1 MICGGL
7 VCISGQLSESFA
19 ACLYEVLLLM
29 ESRHGDEDLVDDVCW
44 DYLTLKA
51 MQIRSPALLSGAV
64 QCGRKLGNSTTI
76 PAFGVISRVC

>member
-1 MICGGL
+1 MPLG
-7 VCISGQLSESFA
+7 
-19 ACLYEVLLLM
+19 VLLLLA
-29 ESRHGDEDLVDDVCW
+29 SRDYDEDLADDVCW

-64 QCGRKLGNSTTI
+64 QCGRKLGNNTTI